1 MNAEGVKEEDYEY
14 SIASQLAY
22 NHYYNNLNNGKTQE
36 LLNNYMEGYK
46 IDTQLS
52 NDMGIVIERP
62 DGTGIVA
69 YRGTDPTNIY
79 DLTADALIALGYNKE
94 QGIAIP
100 GSRFD
105 RAETLYKSANEKY
118 PFVSLTGHS
127 LGGSLADYVGRKFG
141 ENAVVFNPGVSPV
154 EITGEA
160 KPKSLTRIYTT
171 DTFDLVS
178 QISNL
183 YGDEVEHL
191 IVKQTDPRSSFL
203 GSHSLANFLPSQ
215 SMLPLGLSETIIAPP
230 VNPLLPQKERNK
242 INDEMIEQYKQSLCL
257 TSPQEYAFCKKPKP
271 KIKKIDL
278 KRKE

>member
-36 LLNNYMEGYK
+36 LLNNYMEGYT

-52 NDMGIVIERP
+52 NDMGIVVKRP
-62 DGTGIVA
+62 DGTAIVA

-105 RAETLYKSANEKY
+105 RAEQLYKSANEKY

-127 LGGSLADYVGRKFG
+127 LGGTLSDYVGRKYG

-154 EITGEA
+154 EITAER

-191 IVKQTDPRSSFL
+191 IVKQTDPTRSFL
-203 GSHSLANFLPSQ
+203 RIAFSLANFLPNQ
-215 SMLPLGLSETIIAPP
+215 SMLPLGLKETIIPNVP
-230 VNPLLPQKERNK
+230 VVNPLLPAKERNK
-242 INDEMIEQYKQSLCL
+242 IQDQQLQAYKESLCL
-257 TSPQEYAFCKKPKP
+257 TSSGRISHFVKSQQLKLQKKL
-271 KIKKIDL
+271 I
-278 KRKE
+278 

>member
-1 MNAEGVKEEDYEY
+1 MNAEGVKEEDYKY

-36 LLNNYMEGYK
+36 LLNNYMEGYT

-52 NDMGIVIERP
+52 NDMGIVVQRP
-62 DGTGIVA
+62 DGTAIVA

-94 QGIAIP
+94 EGRAIP

-105 RAETLYKSANEKY
+105 RAEKLYQAANEKY
-118 PFVSLTGHS
+118 PFVSLSGHS
-127 LGGSLADYVGRKFG
+127 LGGTLADAVGRKFG

-230 VNPLLPQKERNK
+230 VNPLLPAKERNR
-242 INDEMIEQYKQSLCL
+242 IQDQQLQDYKESLCL
-257 TSPQEYAFCKKPKP
+257 TSPQEFAFCKKPT
-271 KIKKIDL
+271 IKL
-278 KRKE
+278 KKKLI

>member
-1 MNAEGVKEEDYEY
+1 
-14 SIASQLAY
+14 
-22 NHYYNNLNNGKTQE
+22 
-36 LLNNYMEGYK
+36 MEGYT

-127 LGGSLADYVGRKFG
+127 LGGSLADAVGRKFG

-230 VNPLLPQKERNK
+230 VNPLLPAKERNR
-242 INDEMIEQYKQSLCL
+242 IQDQQLQDYKESLCL
-257 TSPQEYAFCKKPKP
+257 TSPQEFAFCKKPT
-271 KIKKIDL
+271 IKL
-278 KRKE
+278 KKKLI